1 MKGKKILCI
10 SPCTL
15 STVLSRFSFLS
26 TISSLS
32 ILRSTALFLGV
43 FFSCFLLQPENAW
56 ALQSHGAPEGLYVHQ
71 MAHVFFF
78 LALVYLYWDI
88 RRSSFSGK
96 GWVYLK
102 VFCVFMLIWNIVAF
116 VGHAVALHID
126 AHIIPASGYLHSRI
140 QGPITLH
147 KVVFFITK
155 FDHVLAVPALFFL
168 YVGMRSLYRSS
179 VKKHTGKA
187 ER

>member
-15 STVLSRFSFLS
+15 STVPSTPFSLS
-26 TISSLS
+26 TFPG
-32 ILRSTALFLGV
+32 RSTLKSTVLLLGF

-78 LALVYLYWDI
+78 FALVYLYWDI

-179 VKKHTGKA
+179 VKKHAGKA

>member
-1 MKGKKILCI
+1 MKGKQILCTF
-10 SPCTL
+10 PCAL
-15 STVLSRFSFLS
+15 STVPSRFSSLS
-26 TISSLS
+26 AISSLS
-32 ILRSTALFLGV
+32 ILKSTVLFISFFLG
-43 FFSCFLLQPENAW
+43 CFLLQPQNAW
-56 ALQSHGAPEGLYVHQ
+56 ALQSHGPPEGLYVHQ

-88 RRSSFSGK
+88 RRSSFSGR

-116 VGHAVALHID
+116 VGHAVAIHID
-126 AHIIPASGYLHSRI
+126 AHVVPAAGYLHSRI
-140 QGPITLH
+140 QGPITLY
-147 KVVFFITK
+147 KIIFFITK

-179 VKKHTGKA
+179 AKKHAGKA

>member
-1 MKGKKILCI
+1 MTGKKILSI

-15 STVLSRFSFLS
+15 STAPSRFPFFS
-26 TISSLS
+26 TISGLS
-32 ILRSTALFLGV
+32 FLKSTALFVSV
-43 FFSCFLLQPENAW
+43 FFSYFLLQPENAW
-56 ALQSHGAPEGLYVHQ
+56 ALQSHGTPEGLYVHQ

-78 LALVYLYWDI
+78 LALVYLYWDM
-88 RRSSFSGK
+88 RRSSFLGK

-116 VGHAVALHID
+116 VGHAVALYINAD
-126 AHIIPASGYLHSRI
+126 ILPASGFLHSRI

-147 KVVFFITK
+147 KVLFFMTK
-155 FDHVLAVPALFFL
+155 FDHFLAVPALFFL
-168 YVGMRSLYRSS
+168 YIGMRSLYRSS
-179 VKKHTGKA
+179 VKKHAGKA